1 MRNKLFNIG
10 IPLALIAVI
19 VAIVILGIN
28 KYTTTAQ
35 DNAVAVTVP
44 VELKASGTTKGSSI
58 GMILT
63 IGNEAA
69 EGSQWNQAASGAQ
82 VAAERFTRGG
92 ADINLVTEDD
102 RGSEDGARK
111 AVQAL
116 ADKKVSGIIIATSGP
131 HVQAA
136 IDAASVL
143 KIPVILPYTQA
154 LGDSWSLQ
162 PASSVVTE
170 KVRSA
175 TSQVSRVIRL
185 DQQGFVSLDV
195 PAENTISVGAETN
208 TDQLAQNLA
217 KQTKDATKSY
227 AVVINADAYLQGRIM
242 RSLQSN
248 AINAQVY
255 LSSEATSP
263 AFSQTL
269 MKDQQVSTVDA
280 QSPGIATGDSVAL
293 RPDGQGRSMSAY
305 LQTVKILSDSDQSTN
320 ALGDQKFK
328 DVAGAADS
336 RAHDAF
342 VALVRAMEKADSHDP
357 QKVHD
362 AISTMA
368 LSASDGITG
377 PSYNFAQQQVPQDSS
392 VTMLSA
398 TVGDIEMRRSTTDT
412 SPAVVWFAQS

>member
-1 MRNKLFNIG
+1 MRNKLLNIG
-10 IPLALIAVI
+10 IPLAIIAVI
-19 VAIVILGIN
+19 TAIVIAGIHS
-28 KYTTTAQ
+28 YTTTTK

-82 VAAERFTRGG
+82 VASERFARGG
-92 ADINLVTEDD
+92 ADIKLVTEDD
-102 RGSEDGARK
+102 KGTDDGAK
-111 AVQAL
+111 QAVQAL
-116 ADKKVSGIIIATSGP
+116 AEKNVSGIIVATSGP

-136 IDAASVL
+136 IDAASTL
-143 KIPVILPYTQA
+143 KIPVILPYSQA
-154 LGDSWSLQ
+154 VGDSWSLQ
-162 PASSVVTE
+162 PSSSAVTD

-175 TSQVSRVIRL
+175 TSKTSRVIRL
-185 DQQGFVSLDV
+185 DQQGFVGIDT
-195 PAENTISVGAETN
+195 PAENTITVTAETDTN
-208 TDQLAQNLA
+208 QLAQNLA
-217 KQTKDATKSY
+217 KQTKDAAKSY
-227 AVVINADAYLQGRIM
+227 AIVINADAYLQGRLMHSI
-242 RSLQSN
+242 QSN
-248 AINAQVY
+248 AVNAQVY
-255 LSSEATSP
+255 LSFEATSP
-263 AFSQTL
+263 AFSQAL
-269 MKDQQVSTVDA
+269 MKDQQVSTIDA

-305 LQTVKILSDSDQSTN
+305 LQTVKILSDSDQGTN

-342 VALVRAMEKADSHDP
+342 VALVRAMEKADSQDS

-362 AISTMA
+362 AMSTMT

-377 PSYNFAQQQVPQDSS
+377 PAYNFAQQQVPQESS
-392 VTMLSA
+392 TTMLSA
-398 TVGDIEMRRSTTDT
+398 TIGDIEMRGSATDT
-412 SPAVVWFAQS
+412 TPIVVWFAQS